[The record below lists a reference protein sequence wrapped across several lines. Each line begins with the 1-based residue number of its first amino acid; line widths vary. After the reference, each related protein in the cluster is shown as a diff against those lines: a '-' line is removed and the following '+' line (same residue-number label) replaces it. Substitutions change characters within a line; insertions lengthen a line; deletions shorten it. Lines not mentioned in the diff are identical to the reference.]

1 MKVILLQDIKS
12 LGKKDQ
18 IVNVSDGY
26 ANNYL
31 IPRKLALPAT
41 DANLKTLE
49 NKKRAADAKAAKEL
63 EEAKQLAKKIEGKQF
78 VIKAKTGDSG
88 KLFGAISNKDVA
100 DAIKEATGVEIDR
113 KKIVMNEPIKQ
124 LGTFELEVKV
134 HPGVSARFNVSIQEE

>member
-31 IPRKLALPAT
+31 IPRKLAIPAT
-41 DANLKTLE
+41 DANLKTLD

-63 EEAKQLAKKIEGKQF
+63 EEAKQLAAKIEGKQF
-78 VIKAKTGDSG
+78 VIKAKTGENG
-88 KLFGAISNKDVA
+88 KLFGAISNKDIA
-100 DAIKEATGVEIDR
+100 DAIKNTVGVDIDR

-124 LGTFELEVKV
+124 LGSFELEVKV
-134 HPGVSARFNVSIQEE
+134 YPGVSARFNVNVQEE